1 MAEVEEA
8 GEQFDLVILDPPA
21 FAKSRNAIKS
31 AMRGY
36 REVNRRGLSLVRH
49 GGFLATCTCSHFITP
64 ELFRQTVAQ
73 AARDAKRR
81 LLQVEERT
89 QAPDHP
95 ILWGAGESAYLKFL
109 LFQVLN
115 ER

>member
-1 MAEVEEA
+1 MT
-8 GEQFDLVILDPPA
+8 QDL
-21 FAKSRNAIKS
+21 F
-31 AMRGY
+31 
-36 REVNRRGLSLVRH
+36 
-49 GGFLATCTCSHFITP
+49 SHN
-64 ELFRQTVAQ
+64 VAQ

-81 LLQVEERT
+81 LLQVEERA

-109 LFQVLN
+109 LLQVLD